1 MMSGACRLL
10 IHPAHSA
17 EVLFSHLLA
26 TDLIIIALS
35 IMSPRTKVTVLG
47 AAGGIGQFLS
57 LELKRNK
64 QITELALYDL
74 SSTAGIAADIAD
86 IATPAFVTGHSGA
99 DQLKDA
105 LKEADI
111 VVFVAGATPKAGQDR
126 DAVFPLNA
134 GIIRQS
140 MVAVASTCPKALVAI
155 VTNPVNSLVPL
166 AVEVL
171 ITNGVPDGWKRVFGV
186 TTLDVMR
193 SKAYAA
199 QIGKKDVLKMHVPV
213 VGGHAGKTIIPLIS
227 GSKPKVDMSP
237 ELNQMYITKVQ
248 EAWKVVQTAKDGK
261 GTATASTAA
270 ATETFVDFLIKSKNG
285 QSGLKEYAYIR
296 IMEGMKIE
304 KHSLKYF
311 ATYIT
316 VDKNGLKEVGLLPW
330 AKLNAVEQ
338 KALIE
343 AAPELM
349 AEIQKGELALN
360 PAPDSSTKQSSNQVC

>member
-1 MMSGACRLL
+1 
-10 IHPAHSA
+10 
-17 EVLFSHLLA
+17 
-26 TDLIIIALS
+26 
-35 IMSPRTKVTVLG
+35 MSPRTKVTVLG

-74 SSTAGIAADIAD
+74 ASTAGIAADVSD
-86 IATPAFVTGHSGA
+86 IATPAVVTGHSGA

-105 LKEADI
+105 LKGADI

-126 DAVFPLNA
+126 DSVFPLNA

-140 MVAVASTCPKALVAI
+140 MAAVATTCPKALVAI

-171 ITNGVPDGWKRVFGV
+171 MTNGVADGWKRVFGV
-186 TTLDVMR
+186 TTLDVER
-193 SKAYAA
+193 ATAYAA
-199 QIGKKDVLKMHVPV
+199 QIGKKDVLHMQIPV

-227 GSKPKVDMSP
+227 GAKPKIDVTP
-237 ELNQMYITKVQ
+237 EENQKFITKVQ

-270 ATETFVDFLIKSKNG
+270 ATETFVDFLIRSKNG
-285 QSGLKEYAYIR
+285 QSGLKDYAYVMIVDG
-296 IMEGMKIE
+296 IKIE
-304 KHSLKYF
+304 KHTLKYF
-311 ATYIT
+311 ATSII
-316 VDKNGLKEVGLLPW
+316 VDKNGLKSTGPLDWDSLT
-330 AKLNAVEQ
+330 AVEK

-343 AAPELM
+343 AAPDLV
-349 AEIQKGELALN
+349 AEIKKGESALVLAA
-360 PAPDSSTKQSSNQVC
+360 APKESHQGIIVNHVY